1 MEFLTDPIAWWIEPF
16 TGDPGFQRAVLAAL
30 LTVVATS
37 VVGTWVVLRGNT
49 YLAEALG
56 HGVLPGVAIASLL
69 GGDLMVGAL
78 VAAVV
83 MVLGVR
89 GVQRRSPL
97 PGESAIGLL
106 LVAMLALTV
115 VLVAASDGIDEHQ
128 LEEFLFGSM
137 LDTTGTALLRQ
148 VVVVALVAAMALVFH
163 RPLLALT
170 FDDVQAQ
177 LLGLRPR
184 ATEIAFLV
192 LVALSVTA
200 SFEAVG
206 GLLVF
211 AFLVA
216 PPATA
221 ALLVRRVPAIMAT
234 SVAVGSGS
242 VLVGALL
249 SHHLLGEVNHAHTG
263 VGPDV
268 SSPEALAM
276 GASMAVVAVV
286 AFLAVVLVRG
296 APDDRS

>member
-1 MEFLTDPIAWWIEPF
+1 
-16 TGDPGFQRAVLAAL
+16 
-30 LTVVATS
+30 
-37 VVGTWVVLRGNT
+37 
-49 YLAEALG
+49 
-56 HGVLPGVAIASLL
+56 
-69 GGDLMVGAL
+69 
-78 VAAVV
+78 
-83 MVLGVR
+83 
-89 GVQRRSPL
+89 
-97 PGESAIGLL
+97 
-106 LVAMLALTV
+106 MLALTV

-128 LEEFLFGSM
+128 LEEFLFGSL

-148 VVVVALVAAMALVFH
+148 VLVVALVAAMALVFH

-249 SHHLLGEVNHAHTG
+249 SHHLLGEVDHAHTG

-268 SSPEALAM
+268 GSPEVLAM